1 MMNKLNDEFIKELD
15 NFTVETWNNIKT
27 DLKKFYDQL
36 IEIKLLIKVSDD
48 FINKY
53 NLNNDIIFI
62 CTINS
67 STEGIMDYY
76 YKGLKM
82 APICHYTQLSNHR
95 DVTTIEMLLE
105 CIKQNT
111 HTPDIKH
118 LEDLKIES

>member
-1 MMNKLNDEFIKELD
+1 MNKLNDDFIKELD
-15 NFTVETWNNIKT
+15 FFTVETWNNIKT
-27 DLKKFYDQL
+27 DLKKFYDQI

-53 NLNNDIIFI
+53 NLNNDITFI

-67 STEGIMDYY
+67 PHKGKMNYY
-76 YKGLKM
+76 YKELKLD
-82 APICHYTQLSNHR
+82 PNCYYVQQSNHR

-105 CIKQNT
+105 CIKQDT
-111 HTPDIKH
+111 RTPNIQH